1 MPSLLFFKYV
11 PNPASFVYFH
21 PFLNTMTNIVQK
33 TINGKSVDGV
43 LGIWTWDR
51 IMEGADESTEL
62 WQPTSFLLFMVW
74 VKEGCGKL
82 NHSKKVFRPFV
93 VGLILQIKQ
102 ETD

>member
-43 LGIWTWDR
+43 LGI
-51 IMEGADESTEL
+51 
-62 WQPTSFLLFMVW
+62 
-74 VKEGCGKL
+74 
-82 NHSKKVFRPFV
+82 
-93 VGLILQIKQ
+93 
-102 ETD
+102 